1 MKRPSF
7 QFYPADW
14 RNNAK
19 LRRCSW
25 EARGVWIELLG
36 LLHDSDNYGV
46 LAWPLK
52 EIAQALGAPLKA
64 LKELV
69 DKGVLYGIEKGECE
83 PFVYTPRSGRKNGD
97 PVELVPAQQGP
108 VWFSPRMVRDEYVRS
123 NAGAST
129 RFGATEPEKKKT
141 PQKKASLGAERARL
155 RQAVW
160 DKTGG
165 QCTHC
170 QAPLS
175 DDWQIDHYIPRSKG
189 GRGTFHNLVP
199 SCVRCNRDKADTLPD
214 DWESPFG
221 SLSPSPCR
229 RDGEGQGDGSTSS
242 STSTST
248 TTPPTG
254 GSVEARQRFEMHL
267 DWQPDELN
275 LKAQCRAMAVNPV
288 HLTEPMLDEFRAFWV
303 NRDTADSQGGWCHR
317 LVKWA
322 KAQLARA
329 AASPSAPGVVQDWAA
344 DGVIL

>member
-69 DKGVLYGIEKGECE
+69 DKGVLYGVEKGECE
-83 PFVYTPRSGRKNGD
+83 PFVYTPRSGRKEGE
-97 PVELVPAQQGP
+97 PVALVPAQQGP
-108 VWFSPRMVRDEYVRS
+108 VWFSPRMVRDEYVRTVR
-123 NAGAST
+123 GEST
-129 RFGATEPEKKKT
+129 RFGEGDGPKKKT
-141 PQKKASLGAERARL
+141 AKPS
-155 RQAVW
+155 
-160 DKTGG
+160 
-165 QCTHC
+165 
-170 QAPLS
+170 P
-175 DDWQIDHYIPRSKG
+175 KG
-189 GRGTFHNLVP
+189 GL
-199 SCVRCNRDKADTLPD
+199 
-214 DWESPFG
+214 
-221 SLSPSPCR
+221 
-229 RDGEGQGDGSTSS
+229 GEGQGATPSQRQGDGSTSS
-242 STSTST
+242 SSSTST
-248 TTPPTG
+248 TTAPTG
-254 GSVEARQRFEMHL
+254 ASVEARQRFEMHL

-275 LKAQCRAMAVNPV
+275 LKTQCRAMAVNPD
-288 HLTEPMLDEFRAFWV
+288 HLTAAMLDEFRAFWL

-322 KAQLARA
+322 KAQLVRA
-329 AASPSAPGVVQDWAA
+329 AANLSAAGPVADWTEQE
-344 DGVIL
+344 VIL

>member
-1 MKRPSF
+1 VKRPSF

-69 DKGVLYGIEKGECE
+69 DKGVLYGVEKGVCE
-83 PFVYTPRSGRKNGD
+83 PFIYTPVSGRVKGE
-97 PVELVPAQQGP
+97 PVALVTAQQGP
-108 VWFSPRMVRDEYVRS
+108 VWFSPRMVRDEYVRTVR
-123 NAGAST
+123 GEST
-129 RFGATEPEKKKT
+129 RFGEGDGPKKK
-141 PQKKASLGAERARL
+141 
-155 RQAVW
+155 
-160 DKTGG
+160 
-165 QCTHC
+165 
-170 QAPLS
+170 AP
-175 DDWQIDHYIPRSKG
+175 K
-189 GRGTFHNLVP
+189 
-199 SCVRCNRDKADTLPD
+199 
-214 DWESPFG
+214 
-221 SLSPSPCR
+221 PSPKVGL
-229 RDGEGQGDGSTSS
+229 GEGQDATPSQRQGDGSTSTS
-242 STSTST
+242 SSSS

-288 HLTEPMLDEFRAFWV
+288 HLTAPMLDEFRAFWV

>member
-46 LAWPLK
+46 LSWPLK

-64 LKELV
+64 IKELV

-108 VWFSPRMVRDEYVRS
+108 VWFSPRMVRDEYVRTVR
-123 NAGAST
+123 GEST
-129 RFGATEPEKKKT
+129 RFSDG
-141 PQKKASLGAERARL
+141 
-155 RQAVW
+155 
-160 DKTGG
+160 D
-165 QCTHC
+165 
-170 QAPLS
+170 APKNKPTKPS
-175 DDWQIDHYIPRSKG
+175 PKG
-189 GRGTFHNLVP
+189 GFGDGNGEAP
-199 SCVRCNRDKADTLPD
+199 SQR
-214 DWESPFG
+214 
-221 SLSPSPCR
+221 
-229 RDGEGQGDGSTSS
+229 QGDGSTSS

-248 TTPPTG
+248 TTAPVG
-254 GSVEARQRFEMHL
+254 ASVEARQRFEMRL

-275 LKAQCRAMAVNPV
+275 LKAQTTLLGVAANLITQSAV
-288 HLTEPMLDEFRAFWV
+288 DEFRAFWI
-303 NRDTADSQGGWCHR
+303 NRDMADSQGGWCHR
-317 LVKWA
+317 LAKWVKNQA
-322 KAQLARA
+322 VRNAVNAHSRA
-329 AASPSAPGVVQDWAA
+329 DGDDDWAGQ
-344 DGVIL
+344 GVRL

>member
-46 LAWPLK
+46 LSWPLK

-69 DKGVLYGIEKGECE
+69 DKGVLYGVEKGECE
-83 PFVYTPRSGRKNGD
+83 PFVYTPRSGRKEGE
-97 PVELVPAQQGP
+97 PVALVPVQQGP
-108 VWFSPRMVRDEYVRS
+108 VWFSPRMVRDEYVRTVR
-123 NAGAST
+123 GEST
-129 RFGATEPEKKKT
+129 RFGEGDGPKKKT
-141 PQKKASLGAERARL
+141 PKPS
-155 RQAVW
+155 
-160 DKTGG
+160 
-165 QCTHC
+165 
-170 QAPLS
+170 P
-175 DDWQIDHYIPRSKG
+175 KG
-189 GRGTFHNLVP
+189 GL
-199 SCVRCNRDKADTLPD
+199 
-214 DWESPFG
+214 
-221 SLSPSPCR
+221 
-229 RDGEGQGDGSTSS
+229 GEGQGATPSQRQGDGSTSS
-242 STSTST
+242 SSSTST
-248 TTPPTG
+248 TTAPTG
-254 GSVEARQRFEMHL
+254 ASVEARQRFEMHL

-275 LKAQCRAMAVNPV
+275 LKTQCRAMAVNPD
-288 HLTEPMLDEFRAFWV
+288 HLTAATLDEFRAFWL

-322 KAQLARA
+322 KGQLARA
-329 AASPSAPGVVQDWAA
+329 AANPSATAEAVDWAA

>member
-46 LAWPLK
+46 LSWPLK

-64 LKELV
+64 IKELV

-108 VWFSPRMVRDEYVRS
+108 VWFSPRMVRDEYVRTVR
-123 NAGAST
+123 GEST
-129 RFGATEPEKKKT
+129 RFSDG
-141 PQKKASLGAERARL
+141 
-155 RQAVW
+155 
-160 DKTGG
+160 D
-165 QCTHC
+165 
-170 QAPLS
+170 APKNKPTKPS
-175 DDWQIDHYIPRSKG
+175 PKG
-189 GRGTFHNLVP
+189 GLGDGNGEAP
-199 SCVRCNRDKADTLPD
+199 SQR
-214 DWESPFG
+214 
-221 SLSPSPCR
+221 
-229 RDGEGQGDGSTSS
+229 QGDGSTSS

-248 TTPPTG
+248 TTAPVG
-254 GSVEARQRFEMHL
+254 ASVEARQRFEMRL

-275 LKAQCRAMAVNPV
+275 LKAQTTLLGVAANLITQSAV
-288 HLTEPMLDEFRAFWV
+288 DEFRAFWI
-303 NRDTADSQGGWCHR
+303 NRDMADSQGGWCHR
-317 LVKWA
+317 LAKWVKNQA
-322 KAQLARA
+322 VRNAVNAH
-329 AASPSAPGVVQDWAA
+329 ASADGDDDWAGQ
-344 DGVIL
+344 GVRL

>member
-69 DKGVLYGIEKGECE
+69 DKGVLYGIEKGVYE
-83 PFVYTPRSGRKNGD
+83 PFIYTPRSGRKDGE
-97 PVELVPAQQGP
+97 PLTLLPAQQGP
-108 VWFSPRMVRDEYVRS
+108 LWFSPRMVRDEYVRTVR
-123 NAGAST
+123 GEST
-129 RFGATEPEKKKT
+129 RFGDGDSPKKKA
-141 PQKKASLGAERARL
+141 PKHSPKGGLGADIGA
-155 RQAVW
+155 
-160 DKTGG
+160 
-165 QCTHC
+165 
-170 QAPLS
+170 APS
-175 DDWQIDHYIPRSKG
+175 QR
-189 GRGTFHNLVP
+189 
-199 SCVRCNRDKADTLPD
+199 
-214 DWESPFG
+214 
-221 SLSPSPCR
+221 
-229 RDGEGQGDGSTSS
+229 QGDGSTSS

-248 TTPPTG
+248 TTAPNG
-254 GSVEARQRFEMHL
+254 ASVEARQRFEMHL

-275 LKAQCRAMAVNPV
+275 LKAQCRAMAVSPDD
-288 HLTEPMLDEFRAFWV
+288 LTATLVDEFRAYWV

-317 LVKWA
+317 LVKSA
-322 KAQLARA
+322 KGQLARA
-329 AASPSAPGVVQDWAA
+329 AANPASTTAGADDDWAGQ
-344 DGVIL
+344 GVRL

>member
-52 EIAQALGAPLKA
+52 EIAQALGAPVKA

-69 DKGVLYGIEKGECE
+69 DKGVLYGVEKGECE
-83 PFVYTPRSGRKNGD
+83 PFVYTPRSGRKEGE
-97 PVELVPAQQGP
+97 PVALVPVQQGP
-108 VWFSPRMVRDEYVRS
+108 VWFSPRMVRDEYVRTVR
-123 NAGAST
+123 GEST
-129 RFGATEPEKKKT
+129 RFGEGEGPKKKT
-141 PQKKASLGAERARL
+141 PKPS
-155 RQAVW
+155 
-160 DKTGG
+160 
-165 QCTHC
+165 
-170 QAPLS
+170 P
-175 DDWQIDHYIPRSKG
+175 KG
-189 GRGTFHNLVP
+189 GLGEGQG
-199 SCVRCNRDKADTLPD
+199 A
-214 DWESPFG
+214 
-221 SLSPSPCR
+221 SPSR
-229 RDGEGQGDGSTSS
+229 RQGDGSTSS
-242 STSTST
+242 SSSTST
-248 TTPPTG
+248 TTAPSG
-254 GSVEARQRFEMHL
+254 ASVEARQRFEMHL

-275 LKAQCRAMAVNPV
+275 LKTQCRAMAVNPD
-288 HLTEPMLDEFRAFWV
+288 HLTAAMLDEFRAFWL

-322 KAQLARA
+322 KGQLARA
-329 AASPSAPGVVQDWAA
+329 AANTSATGEAVDWAA

>member
-69 DKGVLYGIEKGECE
+69 DKGVLYGVEKGECE
-83 PFVYTPRSGRKNGD
+83 PFVYTPRSGRKEGE
-97 PVELVPAQQGP
+97 PVALVPAQQGP
-108 VWFSPRMVRDEYVRS
+108 VWFSPRMVRDEYVRTVR
-123 NAGAST
+123 GEST
-129 RFGATEPEKKKT
+129 RFGEGDGPKKK
-141 PQKKASLGAERARL
+141 
-155 RQAVW
+155 
-160 DKTGG
+160 
-165 QCTHC
+165 
-170 QAPLS
+170 APKPS
-175 DDWQIDHYIPRSKG
+175 PKG
-189 GRGTFHNLVP
+189 GLGDGQGATP
-199 SCVRCNRDKADTLPD
+199 SQR
-214 DWESPFG
+214 
-221 SLSPSPCR
+221 
-229 RDGEGQGDGSTSS
+229 QGDGSTSS
-242 STSTST
+242 SSSTST

-288 HLTEPMLDEFRAFWV
+288 HLTAPMLDEFRAFWV

>member
-46 LAWPLK
+46 LSWPLK

-64 LKELV
+64 IKELV

-108 VWFSPRMVRDEYVRS
+108 VWFSPRMVRDEYVRTVR
-123 NAGAST
+123 GEST
-129 RFGATEPEKKKT
+129 RFSDG
-141 PQKKASLGAERARL
+141 
-155 RQAVW
+155 
-160 DKTGG
+160 D
-165 QCTHC
+165 
-170 QAPLS
+170 APKNKPAKPS
-175 DDWQIDHYIPRSKG
+175 PKG
-189 GRGTFHNLVP
+189 GL
-199 SCVRCNRDKADTLPD
+199 
-214 DWESPFG
+214 
-221 SLSPSPCR
+221 
-229 RDGEGQGDGSTSS
+229 GEGNGEAPSQRQGDGSTSS

-248 TTPPTG
+248 TTAPIG
-254 GSVEARQRFEMHL
+254 ASVEARQRFEMHL

-275 LKAQCRAMAVNPV
+275 LKAQTTLLGVSANLITQSAV
-288 HLTEPMLDEFRAFWV
+288 DEFRAFWI
-303 NRDTADSQGGWCHR
+303 NRDMADSQGGWCHR
-317 LVKWA
+317 LAKWVKNQA
-322 KAQLARA
+322 VRNAVNAH
-329 AASPSAPGVVQDWAA
+329 ASADGDDDWAGQ
-344 DGVIL
+344 GVRL